1 MDIDVLN
8 KTLADIQIA
17 LLSQQ
22 AHDDEVES
30 DEQDSHN
37 EEDGFEE
44 EE

>member
-17 LLSQQ
+17 LLSQPK
-22 AHDDEVES
+22 HDDPEP
-30 DEQDSHN
+30 
-37 EEDGFEE
+37 EEAEEIEDEE